1 VTADAWS
8 ALDSQWLFALELPM
22 GCRID
27 LAVDDRAAGLA
38 RRRFAH
44 EPEIL
49 PGVDDGAESLEESL
63 DMVRALMDRLLA
75 TMLSR
80 V

>member
-1 VTADAWS
+1 MRCKV
-8 ALDSQWLFALELPM
+8 
-22 GCRID
+22 D
-27 LAVDDRAAGLA
+27 LAVYDLAAGLA

-63 DMVRALMDRLLA
+63 DMVRALMDRVLA
-75 TMLSR
+75 TLLSR